1 MNADPVLVRVTRRYG
16 SSAERVFDAFL
27 DPARAGRFLFA
38 TPAGQMVR
46 AEIDPRVGGRFNFTD
61 RREGGDAVHVGE
73 YLEIDRPRRLVFSFS
88 VDDFATDADRV
99 SIDIVPLETGCEL
112 TLTHEMKP
120 EWAEWA
126 DRTTAG
132 WSGIL
137 EGLAAV
143 LGEAAAGGA
152 GTAQSDGAAG

>member
-16 SSAERVFDAFL
+16 ASAERVFDAFL

-46 AEIDPRVGGRFNFTD
+46 AEIDARVGGRFNFTD
-61 RREGGDAVHVGE
+61 RRDGEDAVHVGE

-99 SIDIVPLETGCEL
+99 SIDIVPLDTGCEL

-126 DRTTAG
+126 DRTSEG
-132 WSGIL
+132 WAGIL
-137 EGLAAV
+137 EGLAAE
-143 LGEAAAGGA
+143 LGEA
-152 GTAQSDGAAG
+152 TAQGGGAAG